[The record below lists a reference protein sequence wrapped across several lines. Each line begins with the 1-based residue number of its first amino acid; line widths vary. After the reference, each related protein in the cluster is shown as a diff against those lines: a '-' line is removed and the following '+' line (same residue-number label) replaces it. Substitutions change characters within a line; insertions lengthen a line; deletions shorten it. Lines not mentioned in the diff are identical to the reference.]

1 MYGTRFII
9 YKEYSIRSSYIERSI
24 PKELYIRAPPAVAVF
39 LSPAGAKASIWIMD
53 IDLYRICIVS
63 IVCILLYSVYTYMCA
78 E

>member
-39 LSPAGAKASIWIMD
+39 LSPAGAKACIWI
-53 IDLYRICIVS
+53 YRS
-63 IVCILLYSVYTYMCA
+63 ISYMYSQYSVYSAVFCIHI
-78 E
+78 